1 MAAAIL
7 FILAMVIEENSGKG
21 GNSVKQPYPERRT
34 CMHPYSPAGNRK
46 NLDELF
52 KFWRKHEIWYT
63 GSFDQYKEI

>member
-1 MAAAIL
+1 ML
-7 FILAMVIEENSGKG
+7 LLKYKWVIDRFDKG
-21 GNSVKQPYPERRT
+21 INTER
-34 CMHPYSPAGNRK
+34 HFHISPAGNRK

>member
-1 MAAAIL
+1 MHDKL
-7 FILAMVIEENSGKG
+7 GKFKWG
-21 GNSVKQPYPERRT
+21 RSPFLPNRQVSEKFHEII
-34 CMHPYSPAGNRK
+34 SPAGNRK